1 MGESY
6 FGITDTGKYRQNNED
21 TFITNTILNKRFI
34 AACVIDGVGG
44 YEGGEVAADI
54 AKHALL
60 DHFKKPSPDTIS
72 MLRQALLSANEKIL
86 IEKQKG
92 TANSEMACVLTVVL
106 VESKANKFYYAHVG
120 DTRLYL
126 FRDNSLVKITL
137 DHSFVGLLE
146 DSGRLDE
153 EAAMTHPK
161 RNEINKALGFE
172 APIVNAAEYFE
183 TGESPFLP
191 GDLLLLCSD
200 GLTDMIDR
208 SAITGILSLNKT
220 LEEKGKA
227 LINAANNAG
236 GKDNITVVLVQN
248 SQTPVN
254 HLTSKRSRTKNP
266 KTVNEEE
273 KRDQK
278 NSVDISSNKGKSK
291 NRGLIFFLALL
302 TLISAVAFLWQY
314 LKKDKTNNN
323 SNSTNA
329 VPGSNKVYDQ
339 SFQDTINN
347 SPGTALVLTDSLFGS
362 NIFLQDTVF
371 INKDFIHITGGISST
386 ITADTFAKKA
396 VPLVISPSVKYLL
409 FENLHIRNA
418 NIIINAQNMDVL
430 FFKNVHFNNTH
441 LVIINQF
448 KNGSFSGSIK
458 DMSVADKDSS
468 ENLTQ

>member
-1 MGESY
+1 MGENY
-6 FGITDTGKYRQNNED
+6 FGITDIGKHRQNNED
-21 TFITNTILNKRFI
+21 TFIANTILNNRFI

-60 DHFKKPSPDTIS
+60 DHFKNPIPDTIT
-72 MLRQALLSANEKIL
+72 MLRQALLSANQNIL
-86 IEKQKG
+86 IEKQKVTG
-92 TANSEMACVLTVVL
+92 NNKMACVLTVVL
-106 VESKANKFYYAHVG
+106 VENKANKFYYAHVG

-126 FRDNSLVKITL
+126 FRDNSLVKITM

-172 APIVNAAEYFE
+172 APIVNATEYFE

-200 GLTDMIDR
+200 GLTDMIDK
-208 SAITGILSLNKT
+208 SAITAILSLNKS

-227 LINAANNAG
+227 LIDAANNTG

-248 SQTPVN
+248 NLTSAN
-254 HLTSKRSRTKNP
+254 HLATKRGRTKNP
-266 KTVNEEE
+266 QKVNETETE
-273 KRDQK
+273 N
-278 NSVDISSNKGKSK
+278 NSIDFSSEKSK
-291 NRGLIFFLALL
+291 PKNQGLIFFLALVAL
-302 TLISAVAFLWQY
+302 LSTAAFLWQY
-314 LKKDKTNNN
+314 FKKDKTNNIAN
-323 SNSTNA
+323 SAN
-329 VPGSNKVYDQ
+329 VIPGSNKVYDQ

-347 SPGTALVLTDSLFGS
+347 SPGTVLLLTDSLFGS
-362 NIFLQDTVF
+362 NIFIQDTVF
-371 INKDFIHITGGISST
+371 INKDSIHITGGINSI
-386 ITADTFAKKA
+386 ITADTLAKKA

-409 FENLHIRNA
+409 FENLHIRNTD
-418 NIIINAQNMDVL
+418 IIINAQNLDVL
-430 FFKNVHFNNTH
+430 SFKDVQFTNAH

-458 DMSVADKDSS
+458 DMGVADKDSS
-468 ENLTQ
+468 ENLNQ